1 MSVERGFTV
10 VNWKTENKHS
20 GSCLN
25 CFSEVSV
32 SLSLLKDKLKTTL
45 DEVNYYKYFNCM
57 TEIHL
62 IIDGH

>member
-1 MSVERGFTV
+1 MSLERGFIL

-20 GSCLN
+20 VSCLN

-45 DEVNYYKYFNCM
+45 DEVNCYKYFNCI
-57 TEIHL
+57 TKIHL
-62 IIDGH
+62 IINGH

>member
-1 MSVERGFTV
+1 MSLERGFTL

-20 GSCLN
+20 VSCLN
-25 CFSEVSV
+25 CFLEVAV

-45 DEVNYYKYFNCM
+45 DEVNCYKYFSCI

-62 IIDGH
+62 IINGH